1 MRPRSKPGSRATGKR
16 PFGRLPL
23 LGALLAATGCASA
36 NLTYNHYFEN
46 YDPSMLSYAAGQ
58 GALYTQIFGNPFDV
72 PKQQL
77 EQKITDTMYGSH
89 FGPRVPFV
97 TQRPTDYKSPYRV
110 VILFN
115 PASNL
120 NAAKICRQEAVPS
133 AAQPGVVR
141 ILGALCSN
149 EDRETS
155 VVGEI
160 AGVTGPDD
168 PAFRQLIRQITT
180 LLLPRTNPLRRA
192 DREGNT
198 FI

>member
-1 MRPRSKPGSRATGKR
+1 MR
-16 PFGRLPL
+16 RLPI
-23 LGALLAATGCASA
+23 LGAFLAATGCASA

-77 EQKITDTMYGSH
+77 EQTITDTMYGSH

-97 TQRPTDYKSPYRV
+97 TQRPADYKSPYRIV
-110 VILFN
+110 LLFN
-115 PASNL
+115 PAGNL
-120 NAAKICRQEAVPS
+120 NARNACREEAVS
-133 AAQPGVVR
+133 VAAEPGVVR
-141 ILGALCSN
+141 IFGALCSN

-155 VVGEI
+155 VVGEM